1 MENFYSEEMA
11 YCHHVGFS
19 NPRLPDAVIGARREN
34 GIADGL
40 IIDLGCNGGHLL
52 VALAQSGYATIGV
65 DLSAAALALTENLA
79 PSATRYHGDAAEF
92 ALPRCLAIAALG
104 EVLCYTSEAATD
116 TLADDD
122 FLQSSFTALSP
133 GGVLL
138 FDIVI
143 GDNTNPFHYRR
154 RHTGKDW
161 RIDHTVSEDLRT
173 RRLRRDIRLDQH
185 IDGSWRRSRET
196 HWLKLHCESGLIASL
211 RQVGFKTAVSNRIGD
226 VAMLPRRAAFICRKP
241 TC

>member
-1 MENFYSEEMA
+1 MSSVWFA
-11 YCHHVGFS
+11 
-19 NPRLPDAVIGARREN
+19 NPLLPAAVIGALREN

-52 VALAQSGYATIGV
+52 TALAQSGYATISI
-65 DLSAAALALTENLA
+65 DLFAAALALTENLA
-79 PSATRYHGDAAEF
+79 PSATLYHRDVAEF
-92 ALPRCLAIAALG
+92 TLPRCAAIAALG
-104 EVLCYTSEAATD
+104 EVLCYTSEAGTD

-143 GDNTNPFHYRR
+143 RDNANPFHYRR

-161 RIDHTVSEDLRT
+161 RIDHTVSEDLGAH
-173 RRLRRDIRLDQH
+173 RLRRDIVLDRH

-196 HWLKLHCESGLIASL
+196 HWLKIHCKSDLITRL
-211 RQVGFKTAVSNRIGD
+211 RQVGFETAISNRIGD
-226 VAMLPRRAAFICRKP
+226 AEMLPRRSAFICRKP